1 MKKNN
6 KKSKKKATKKAINFP
21 NFKLEQSKKVEVT
34 ANSGMFL
41 LSELLKKIEFCE
53 HFAKLNIFSRKKIDE
68 SVHILAFVINQ
79 FTGGEAI
86 CDTRYV
92 KEDGALLKIFGDIH
106 IPAPH
111 TSGDFLERFTGD
123 FVERL
128 RVIIHKMQDKRF
140 KKLSKRLDGKIII
153 SCDSSIYEVFGNC
166 KVNSSF
172 SYKNIF
178 GFHPLFL
185 HIHNTG
191 ELLDIIFRSG
201 SAYTS
206 SGVVNMLERNVLRLK
221 PYFDEIILLADSGF
235 FEQAVVNFCERDDI
249 KINFIITSEIN
260 APIRKKLSSVDLIW
274 AVARISDEES
284 ETEKKH
290 RDSHTF
296 NYRLYA
302 LKESLKK
309 RKKVLKVRGDLEIS
323 EFEHT
328 VPAWDKSFRFVFKR
342 QLVQE
347 LDLSDQ
353 LKMLVPDEE
362 YFYHGYVTN
371 LPDQSVEEILLL
383 IDSRGHQENY
393 IKDFKHGLGTVHI
406 PVKHFEGNYAYFLI
420 SMLSWNLKCWL
431 LSIIEPGLNIYWKR
445 FRYLFIKVGAQVIK
459 GSRYVIIR
467 FGKNFGRVDEFL
479 KWFSRMQEPMFE

>member
-1 MKKNN
+1 VKKNS
-6 KKSKKKATKKAINFP
+6 KKSKQKATKTAINFP
-21 NFKLEQSKKVEVT
+21 NYKLEQSKKVDVT

-53 HFAKLNIFSRKKIDE
+53 HLAKLNIFSRKKIDE
-68 SVHILAFVINQ
+68 SVHVLALVVNQ

-111 TSGDFLERFTGD
+111 TSGDFLERFTD
-123 FVERL
+123 DLVERL
-128 RVIIHKMQDKRF
+128 RAIIHQVQNKQLKR
-140 KKLSKRLDGKIII
+140 LSKRLEGKIII

-221 PYFDEIILLADSGF
+221 PYFEKITFLGDSGF
-235 FEQAVVNFCERDDI
+235 FEKAVVNFCERSEI

-260 APIRKKLSSVDLIW
+260 APIREKLNSKNLIW
-274 AVARISDEES
+274 AAPQIVEGEP

-290 RDSHTF
+290 RDSHTH
-296 NYRLYA
+296 NYRFHA
-302 LKESLKK
+302 LKASLKK
-309 RKKVLKVRGDLEIS
+309 HNKVLKVRGDLEIG
-323 EFEHT
+323 EFKHK
-328 VPAWDKSFRFVFKR
+328 VPAWSKSFRFVFKR
-342 QLVQE
+342 QLIQE
-347 LDLSDQ
+347 LDLSEQ
-353 LKMLVPDEE
+353 LNMLASEEE

-371 LPDQSVEEILLL
+371 LLDRSVEEIMLM
-383 IDSRGHQENY
+383 INSRGHQENY

-431 LSIIEPGLNIYWKR
+431 LSIIEPGLNIHWKR
-445 FRYLFIKVGAQVIK
+445 FRYLFIKVGAQIIK

-479 KWFSRMQEPMFE
+479 KWFSRLQEPIFE

>member
-68 SVHILAFVINQ
+68 SVHILTFVINQ

-111 TSGDFLERFTGD
+111 TSGDFLERFTDD

-128 RVIIHKMQDKRF
+128 RVIIHQMQDKQF
-140 KKLSKRLDGKIII
+140 KKLSKRLHGNIVI
-153 SCDSSIYEVFGNC
+153 SCDSSIYEVYGNC

-185 HIHNTG
+185 HVHDTG
-191 ELLDIIFRSG
+191 ELLDLIFRSG

-206 SGVVNMLERNVLRLK
+206 TGVVNMLERNVFRLK
-221 PYFDEIILLADSGF
+221 PYFDEITLLADSGF
-235 FEQAVVNFCERDDI
+235 FEQAVVNFCDDI

-260 APIRKKLSSVDLIW
+260 APIRKKLSSVDLTW
-274 AVARISDEES
+274 AVPQTSQEES
-284 ETEKKH
+284 EAEKKH

-296 NYRLYA
+296 NYRLHA

-328 VPAWDKSFRFVFKR
+328 VPAWNKSFRFVFKR

-353 LKMLVPDEE
+353 LEILVPDEE

-371 LPDQSVEEILLL
+371 LLDQSVEEILLL

-393 IKDFKHGLGTVHI
+393 IKEFKHGLGTVHI

-431 LSIIEPGLNIYWKR
+431 LSIIEPGLTIYWKR
-445 FRYLFIKVGAQVIK
+445 FRYLFIKVGAQIIK

-479 KWFSRMQEPMFE
+479 KWFSRMQEPIFE